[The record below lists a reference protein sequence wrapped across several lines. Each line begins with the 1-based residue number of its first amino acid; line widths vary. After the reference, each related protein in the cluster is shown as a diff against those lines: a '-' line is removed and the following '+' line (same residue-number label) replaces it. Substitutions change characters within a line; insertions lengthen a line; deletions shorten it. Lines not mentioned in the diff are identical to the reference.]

1 MIGMERGR
9 RIGKRRE
16 RQGEGRGREIREGK
30 GAESHTGDEEME
42 RRLQA

>member
-16 RQGEGRGREIREGK
+16 REGQGRGRERGELGRGERVGEEEEG
-30 GAESHTGDEEME
+30 
-42 RRLQA
+42 R